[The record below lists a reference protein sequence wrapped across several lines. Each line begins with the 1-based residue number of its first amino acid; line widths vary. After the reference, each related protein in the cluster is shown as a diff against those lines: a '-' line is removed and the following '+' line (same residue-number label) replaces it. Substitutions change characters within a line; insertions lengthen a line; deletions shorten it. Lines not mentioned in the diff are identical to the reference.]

1 MKNFEETPEKK
12 VKKAAEKAKEAVEA
26 AEKAVEEAKKA
37 LKAVEELSDEELSE
51 VAGAGDPF
59 GGIPRIEPEPI
70 DDDLRKDG

>member
-1 MKNFEETPEKK
+1 MKNYEEVPEKK

-26 AEKAVEEAKKA
+26 AEKAVKEAKKA
-37 LKAVEELSDEELSE
+37 LKEVEELSDDELGK

-70 DDDLRKDG
+70 DQDLRDNG